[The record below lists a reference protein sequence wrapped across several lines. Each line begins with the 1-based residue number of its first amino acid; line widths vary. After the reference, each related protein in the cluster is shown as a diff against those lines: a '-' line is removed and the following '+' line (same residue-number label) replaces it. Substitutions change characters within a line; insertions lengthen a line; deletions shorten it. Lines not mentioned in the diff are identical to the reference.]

1 MDAIFWMIRF
11 WEKVWPA
18 GEEKEAA
25 QAEAWLAKNGGRDY
39 LKTYIQPTKD
49 AVAALTLCCQSAS
62 EANRPTMSALFALH
76 GAEALGMD
84 VAGLGEYITAQAAAA
99 EPEGPHDLR
108 MWQAAYNRGSEGN
121 RFDKSPSSGKVDL
134 VLYEEDGVVI
144 NNPKGPIRPGMEF
157 PAGQAFANLRPPFQ
171 MRAEVT
177 TDGGWGYVYL
187 GMDHRR
193 VPKAAFGFGP
203 YQDRYAVDFSL
214 VELQTNVDAGTAFL
228 ARKQVGGFS
237 FKPAENGVIRFGLN
251 VDVDGKAEIQVNDTP
266 PQPMEE
272 FEPHVWEG
280 SFAITA
286 EDGAVTLW
294 SGLEVRPNRAFWPV
308 P

>member
-1 MDAIFWMIRF
+1 M
-11 WEKVWPA
+11 
-18 GEEKEAA
+18 
-25 QAEAWLAKNGGRDY
+25 
-39 LKTYIQPTKD
+39 
-49 AVAALTLCCQSAS
+49 AALTLCCQSAS

-76 GAEALGMD
+76 GIEALGMD
-84 VAGLGEYITAQAAAA
+84 LAGLGEYITAQVAAV

-121 RFDKSPSSGKVDL
+121 KFHESPSSGKVGL

-144 NNPKGPIRPGMEF
+144 NNPKGPIRPVPEF
-157 PAGQAFANLRPPFQ
+157 PVGQAFANLRPPFQ

-177 TDGGWGYVYL
+177 ADGGWGELFL

-193 VPKAAFGFGP
+193 IPKAAILFGP
-203 YQDRYAVDFSL
+203 HPHQEDRHVVRFDL
-214 VELQTNVDAGTAFL
+214 VKLQTDVNAGTAFR
-228 ARKQVGGFS
+228 AHEQVAGS
-237 FKPAENGVIRFGLN
+237 QFKSAENGVIRFDLN
-251 VDVDGKAEIQVNDTP
+251 VDVDGKAEIQVNDKSP
-266 PQPMEE
+266 YLMEE

-280 SFAITA
+280 SFAISA
-286 EDGAVTLW
+286 DEDTVTLW